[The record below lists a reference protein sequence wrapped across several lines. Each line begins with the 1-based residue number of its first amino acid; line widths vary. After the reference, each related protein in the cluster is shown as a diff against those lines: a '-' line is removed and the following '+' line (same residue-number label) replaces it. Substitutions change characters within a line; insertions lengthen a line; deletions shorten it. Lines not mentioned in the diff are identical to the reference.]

1 MGTLQRERLFH
12 RNVDTAMKT
21 EPLTLT
27 FQPAPNNKTTLIIL
41 REDGTYVG
49 TVMTLGEMMNF
60 SNAFHEELQRLEDR
74 IHAS

>member
-1 MGTLQRERLFH
+1 
-12 RNVDTAMKT
+12 MKT

-41 REDGTYVG
+41 REDGTYVAG
-49 TVMTLGEMMNF
+49 ALALEELTAF
-60 SNAFHEELQRLEDR
+60 SNAFHEELQRLKDR